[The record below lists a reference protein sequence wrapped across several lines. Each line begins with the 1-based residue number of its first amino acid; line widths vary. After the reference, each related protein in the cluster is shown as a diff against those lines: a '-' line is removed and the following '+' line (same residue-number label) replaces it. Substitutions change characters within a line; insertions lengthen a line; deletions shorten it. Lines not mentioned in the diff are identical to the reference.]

1 MLRLRKILL
10 SNYLYYTILVLILII
25 TVVRVNIP
33 KVSNYEPT
41 STATIATV
49 IDYQV
54 NSQTITLTI
63 KDQNKE
69 KLLVYYYLQAKDK
82 TKENIQLGATI
93 KVEGEFNKPAPNT
106 IENTFNYQKYL
117 SNKGILYAVKAKKI
131 KIIRPSSNPY
141 YNIKEIFKKLTKK
154 NAYMQAFILGETFNI
169 NKTVSKAFQEIGI
182 SHLLAISGMH
192 ITLLSEM
199 IIKTLKKLKVTETK
213 RYYISIIIILGYFF
227 LIKPSASALRG
238 TLSFILSSINKI
250 YYFYIKPVNIFILVL
265 AITLL
270 INPFY
275 IYDIGFQYSFS
286 ISLGLIVM
294 SNNLTGNY
302 LTKLL
307 KTSILSFLVSLPI
320 SLYNSFQM
328 NLLSII
334 YNLIFVPYVNY
345 IVFPLSI
352 ITFIFPF
359 LLPLYELI
367 ITIFEKVTLGMN
379 KITFS
384 KLIFPKVSIFIYLL
398 YYLIII
404 IILINVKKKK
414 RKAFLIL
421 LIALIIH
428 YVSPYFNN
436 DIYVKII
443 DVGQGDST
451 LIHSKKETILVDTGG
466 KLNYGKELS
475 PTIVSNITIPLLK
488 SLGIRKINTIIL
500 THGDADHMGDA
511 SYLIQNYKVENV
523 IFNNGEFNKL
533 EKDLIEILDAKNIPY
548 YSCVQELVFNSNKL
562 YFLNNKVYDNE
573 NDNSIVLYTELYNY
587 KFLLMG
593 DASIKVEE
601 DIMNKYNLEDIEFL
615 KVGHHGSNT
624 SSSKK
629 FIDYVNPKYS
639 LISVGKNNRYDHPK
653 KSVLDLLNNSKIYRT
668 DLDGSIEIKLN
679 RNSYKIST
687 CQPRKE

>member
-1 MLRLRKILL
+1 
-10 SNYLYYTILVLILII
+10 
-25 TVVRVNIP
+25 
-33 KVSNYEPT
+33 
-41 STATIATV
+41 
-49 IDYQV
+49 
-54 NSQTITLTI
+54 
-63 KDQNKE
+63 
-69 KLLVYYYLQAKDK
+69 
-82 TKENIQLGATI
+82 
-93 KVEGEFNKPAPNT
+93 
-106 IENTFNYQKYL
+106 
-117 SNKGILYAVKAKKI
+117 
-131 KIIRPSSNPY
+131 
-141 YNIKEIFKKLTKK
+141 
-154 NAYMQAFILGETFNI
+154 
-169 NKTVSKAFQEIGI
+169 
-182 SHLLAISGMH
+182 
-192 ITLLSEM
+192 
-199 IIKTLKKLKVTETK
+199 
-213 RYYISIIIILGYFF
+213 
-227 LIKPSASALRG
+227 
-238 TLSFILSSINKI
+238 
-250 YYFYIKPVNIFILVL
+250 
-265 AITLL
+265 
-270 INPFY
+270 
-275 IYDIGFQYSFS
+275 
-286 ISLGLIVM
+286 M

>member
-1 MLRLRKILL
+1 MLKLRKILL
-10 SNYLYYTILVLILII
+10 SNYLYYSILALIIII
-25 TVVRVNIP
+25 TVIRVNIQ
-33 KVSNYEPT
+33 KTSNYQTT
-41 STATIATV
+41 STQTIATV
-49 IDYQV
+49 IDYQIK
-54 NSQTITLTI
+54 NQTLTLTV
-63 KDQNKE
+63 KDQDKE
-69 KLLVYYYLQAKDK
+69 KIIVYYYLQGNDEIIK
-82 TKENIQLGATI
+82 NIKLGV
-93 KVEGEFNKPAPNT
+93 KVKIEGEFNKPSPNT
-106 IENTFNYQKYL
+106 TENTFNYQNYL
-117 SNKGILYAVKAKKI
+117 YNKSIFYTITAKKL
-131 KIIRPSSNPY
+131 KIICKSLNPY
-141 YNIKEIFKKLTKK
+141 YSVKEYAKKLTEK
-154 NAYMQAFILGETFNI
+154 NAYMQAFILGETSNI
-169 NKTVSKAFQEIGI
+169 DRTISKGFQEIGI
-182 SHLLAISGMH
+182 SHLLAISGMQM
-192 ITLLSEM
+192 TLLSEV
-199 IIKTLKKLKVTETK
+199 ITKFLKKLKVKETK
-213 RYYISIIIILGYFF
+213 RYIISIIVILGYFS
-227 LIKPSASALRG
+227 LIKTSAPALRG
-238 TLSFILSSINKI
+238 VLFFILSAINKI
-250 YYFYIKPVNIFILVL
+250 YYFYIKPVNLFILVL

-275 IYDIGFQYSFS
+275 IYDIGFQYSFT
-286 ISLGLIVM
+286 ISLSLILM

-302 LTKLL
+302 LTQLL
-307 KTSILSFLVSLPI
+307 KTSILSFIVSIPI
-320 SLYNSFQM
+320 SLYNSFQI